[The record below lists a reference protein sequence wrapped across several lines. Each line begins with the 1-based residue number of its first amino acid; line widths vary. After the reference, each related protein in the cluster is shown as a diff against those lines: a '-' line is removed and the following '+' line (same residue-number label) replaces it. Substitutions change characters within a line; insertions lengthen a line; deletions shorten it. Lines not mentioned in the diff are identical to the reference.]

1 MRSDIPPLSRQGLAR
16 RRLALTFALGWA
28 AGAVR
33 AQDAAGGKDGEIL
46 LGQSCQLDG
55 PLAAITT
62 EVRQGASL
70 YFDHVN
76 AAGGVHGRKI
86 RVVALDDA
94 YDPKKAADN
103 TKKFIDEEKVL
114 ALFQYAGT
122 PPSLA
127 ALPIAEERGV
137 PFIAPFTGSE
147 GLRQASSRYVFN
159 IKAGYA
165 SELDA
170 TIKQLAS
177 VGISRIA
184 AVYLNNA
191 FGTGGLASVEKS
203 AKTYNVTLV
212 AQAPLEVDGSK
223 MAVAVE
229 VVAKQT
235 PQAVIVISAGKPSV
249 DFVDAYMTA
258 GHKTTFYMMSVIS
271 NAQLV
276 QALGARARAGCGARR
291 SALRRNR
298 RRPAGGAGCSAWAVV
313 LVGRGAGQRCA
324 HGGFFRRAPARA
336 HVLVGPYQVGGAGA
350 RIEPLRR
357 QTLDILHIHANLQYL
372 HLGQCGGP
380 AGRRAKDQ
388 QREVRPQRTQ
398 QPGGMAVLGEGRVQ
412 QHGSWHLRAGKGI
425 GVERVQV

>member
-46 LGQSCQLDG
+46 LGQSCQLNG

-70 YFDHVN
+70 YFGHVN

-276 QALGARARAGCGARR
+276 QALGARARGVVVSQVVPSPWNMSLPITREFQALAKAKGITEFTFSQMEGFISARFLVE
-291 SALRRNR
+291 AL
-298 RRPAGGAGCSAWAVV
+298 
-313 LVGRGAGQRCA
+313 QR
-324 HGGFFRRAPARA
+324 
-336 HVLVGPYQVGGAGA
+336 AGA
-350 RIEPLRR
+350 KPTRVGLVQAMETMRNV
-357 QTLDILHIHANLQYL
+357 NL
-372 HLGQCGGP
+372 GGYP
-380 AGRRAKDQ
+380 VELSASQHSSGKFVDLLMMGRD
-388 QREVRPQRTQ
+388 
-398 QPGGMAVLGEGRVQ
+398 
-412 QHGSWHLRAGKGI
+412 GKFTK
-425 GVERVQV
+425 

>member
-276 QALGARARAGCGARR
+276 QALGARARGVVVSQVVPSPWNMSLPITREFQALAKAKGLTEFTFSQMEGVISARFLVE
-291 SALRRNR
+291 AL
-298 RRPAGGAGCSAWAVV
+298 
-313 LVGRGAGQRCA
+313 QR
-324 HGGFFRRAPARA
+324 
-336 HVLVGPYQVGGAGA
+336 AGA
-350 RIEPLRR
+350 KPTRVGLVQAMETMRNV
-357 QTLDILHIHANLQYL
+357 NL
-372 HLGQCGGP
+372 GGYP
-380 AGRRAKDQ
+380 VELSASQHSSGKFVDLLMMGRD
-388 QREVRPQRTQ
+388 
-398 QPGGMAVLGEGRVQ
+398 
-412 QHGSWHLRAGKGI
+412 GKFTK
-425 GVERVQV
+425 